1 MYQVKEIIM
10 KRNHRSGKW
19 LIILLLALFCS
30 SGVNAQMVN
39 EVAKKRIIIGVG
51 LFTDIWFGVPKGID
65 TRTINQGFQAFAMYN
80 VPFGKSNFGFAIGLG
95 FRAQNMYGNF
105 LVKSTLDSTWLE
117 KIGDTASVNY
127 QRSKLTLPYLELPIE
142 FRFKSKSKVAV
153 GIGFKVAYLL
163 PAHTKYVGEDYTTLS
178 GLKYRVKYREIRNL
192 EQFSYGPTFRIGYR
206 WFQIN
211 AYYSL
216 SKIFTKGNGPE
227 LYPLSIGILLM
238 PF

>member
-1 MYQVKEIIM
+1 M
-10 KRNHRSGKW
+10 KFDKFSGTL
-19 LIILLLALFCS
+19 LIALVWILFCS
-30 SGVNAQMVN
+30 SGVKAQMVN
-39 EVAKKRIIIGVG
+39 EVAKKRVTIGVG
-51 LFTDIWFGVPKGID
+51 LFEDIWFGIPKGIN
-65 TRTINQGFQAFAMYN
+65 TRTINQGFQTFAMYN
-80 VPFGKSNFGFAIGLG
+80 VPFGKSNFGFSIGLG

-105 LVKSTLDSTWLE
+105 LVKSTQDSTWLE

-127 QRSKLTLPYLELPIE
+127 QRSKLTLPYLELPLE
-142 FRFKSKSKVAV
+142 FRFKSKSKIAV

-163 PAHTKYVGEDYTTLS
+163 PAHSKYVGENYETLT
-178 GLKYRVKYREIRNL
+178 GEKYRVKYREIKNL

-206 WFQIN
+206 WFHIN

-227 LYPLSIGILLM
+227 IYPLSIGILLM

>member
-1 MYQVKEIIM
+1 MYQVKEMIM
-10 KRNHRSGKW
+10 NYSNLSGTF
-19 LIILLLALFCS
+19 LITLVWALLWS

-39 EVAKKRIIIGVG
+39 EVAKKRVTIGVG
-51 LFTDIWFGVPKGID
+51 LFEDIWFGVPKGID
-65 TRTINQGFQAFAMYN
+65 TRTINQGFQTFAMYN

-105 LVKSTLDSTWLE
+105 LVKSTQDSTWLE

-127 QRSKLTLPYLELPIE
+127 QRSKLTLPYLELPLE
-142 FRFKSKSKVAV
+142 FKFKSKSKIAV
-153 GIGFKVAYLL
+153 GIGFKIAYLL
-163 PAHTKYVGEDYTTLS
+163 PAHSKYVGENYTTLT
-178 GLKYRVKYREIRNL
+178 GEKYRVKYREIKNL

-206 WFQIN
+206 WFHIN

-227 LYPLSIGILLM
+227 IYPLSIGILLM

>member
-1 MYQVKEIIM
+1 M
-10 KRNHRSGKW
+10 KRNHLSAT
-19 LIILLLALFCS
+19 LLALLVLIMFFPLN
-30 SGVNAQMVN
+30 VRAQMVN
-39 EVAKKRIIIGVG
+39 EVAKKRISIGVG
-51 LFTDIWFGVPKGID
+51 MFTDIWFNVPKGIN
-65 TRTINQGFQAFAMYN
+65 TRTINQGFQTFAMYN

-105 LVKSTLDSTWLE
+105 LVKSSIDSTYLE

-142 FRFKSKSKVAV
+142 FRFKSKSKIAV
-153 GIGFKVAYLL
+153 GIGFKVSYLL
-163 PAHTKYVGEDYTTLS
+163 PAHTKYVGENYNTLN
-178 GLKYRVKYREIRNL
+178 GAKYRVKLREIKNL

-206 WFQIN
+206 WFNVN

-227 LYPLSIGILLM
+227 LYPLSIGFLLM